1 MEASV
6 PNKLP
11 LQIQKPRFPLLAQS
25 KPNFYTVYRQTQAH
39 TMSSVD
45 RVSVLSWDSPG
56 SGAAPSSLGVEV

>member
-39 TMSSVD
+39 SMSSVD
-45 RVSVLSWDSPG
+45 RVSVLWDSSG